1 MDFLIATHNMKK
13 RAELQRILSP
23 LGVNVLTAD
32 EAGIVLTDVEETGT
46 TFEENAFLKADSGC
60 RESGMP
66 CIADD
71 SGLSV
76 DALGGE
82 PGVYSARYA
91 GEHGNDDKNNR
102 KLLEKL
108 RDVPPEKRTASFVS
122 AVCCVFPDG
131 RHFTVR
137 GECHGVIG
145 YEKRGDGGFGYDP
158 YFLIPDLGVTAAELD
173 AVEKNRR
180 SHRGLALQHLARE
193 GGFDLPIAGRATAQ
207 PQLAVRDRQV
217 LHVPLR

>member
-1 MDFLIATHNMKK
+1 
-13 RAELQRILSP
+13 
-23 LGVNVLTAD
+23 
-32 EAGIVLTDVEETGT
+32 
-46 TFEENAFLKADSGC
+46 
-60 RESGMP
+60 MP

-122 AVCCVFPDG
+122 AVCCVFRTAGILPSAAN
-131 RHFTVR
+131 
-137 GECHGVIG
+137 
-145 YEKRGDGGFGYDP
+145 
-158 YFLIPDLGVTAAELD
+158 VTE
-173 AVEKNRR
+173 
-180 SHRGLALQHLARE
+180 
-193 GGFDLPIAGRATAQ
+193 
-207 PQLAVRDRQV
+207 
-217 LHVPLR
+217 